1 MSAAHLSGHHAGDA
15 AAVVYTVGHSNHPI
29 DTFLALL
36 ARHAITAIGDV
47 RSSPYSRRNP
57 QFNRDPLRDALA
69 HAGIAYVFLGDEL
82 GARTRDADCYEHGK
96 VSYERLARTDA
107 FQHGLDRVQRGAAE
121 YRLALMCAEKEP
133 LDCHRTILV
142 ARHLHERGTA
152 LRHIL
157 ADGALEA
164 HEETIERLKVRLGL
178 GEDLFR
184 APDAVAR
191 EAFEVQGRRMG
202 YAGEGGAP
210 AAGNRDRHPSDD
222 HSHRE

>member
-1 MSAAHLSGHHAGDA
+1 MSVPDTVGQPARDA
-15 AAVVYTVGHSNHPI
+15 ATVVYTVGHSTHPI

-57 QFNRDPLRDALA
+57 QFNREPLRDALA
-69 HAGIAYVFLGDEL
+69 DAGIAYVFLGDEL

-107 FQHGLDRVQRGAAE
+107 FQQGLERVQRGAAE

-142 ARHLHERGTA
+142 ARHLHERGVTV
-152 LRHIL
+152 RHIL
-157 ADGALEA
+157 ADGTLEA
-164 HEETIERLKVRLGL
+164 HEQTIERLKVRLGL
-178 GEDLFR
+178 AEDLFR
-184 APDAVAR
+184 APGEVAR
-191 EAFEVQGRRMG
+191 EAFEVQGKRMG
-202 YAGEGGAP
+202 YGGKGGVRGE
-210 AAGNRDRHPSDD
+210 R
-222 HSHRE
+222 

>member
-1 MSAAHLSGHHAGDA
+1 MSAPHPCGHPARDA

-29 DTFLALL
+29 DAFLALL

-107 FQHGLDRVQRGAAE
+107 FQHGLERVQRSAAE

-142 ARHLHERGTA
+142 ARHLHERGLA

-157 ADGALEA
+157 GDGELEA

-184 APDAVAR
+184 APEAVAR

-202 YAGEGGAP
+202 YAGKGPVRGEGD
-210 AAGNRDRHPSDD
+210 AG
-222 HSHRE
+222 E